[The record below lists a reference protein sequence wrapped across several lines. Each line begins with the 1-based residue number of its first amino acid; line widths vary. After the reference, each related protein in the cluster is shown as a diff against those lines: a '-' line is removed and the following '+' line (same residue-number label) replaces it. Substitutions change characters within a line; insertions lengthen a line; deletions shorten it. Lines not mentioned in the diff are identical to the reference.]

1 MPGQTGPLTAG
12 IESTYKAREV
22 EGVLDLYFY
31 RKLGFQLA
39 RLAAAL
45 HLTPAAVTWIGG
57 LLGICAGHLYYYTDI
72 RLNLVGMALHVAA
85 NLFDNADGQLARL
98 TQSQSRAGRIL
109 DGCVDHLVWLSI
121 YAHLILRAHATDS
134 FTFTCALGIFAALSH
149 GCQSTAAD
157 YYRTTYLHF
166 LKGLTAGQL
175 DEFAAIRDEYR
186 NASWTNPWS
195 KFLLLLHR
203 NHTRQQEMLAP
214 RLHRLR
220 RVMAER
226 VAMVPRFLAQAK
238 STFKWW
244 GFLMSNTRMMILF
257 AALLLGRP
265 SSFFWIEATIFN
277 LVLIVLVIRQE
288 RMSSRLLRA
297 SNESAAP

>member
-45 HLTPAAVTWIGG
+45 RLTPSAVTWIGG
-57 LLGICAGHLYYYTDI
+57 LFGISAGHLYYYADL
-72 RLNLVGMALHVAA
+72 RLNLIGMALHIAA

-98 TQSQSRAGRIL
+98 TQRQSRAGRIL
-109 DGCVDHLVWLSI
+109 DGYVDHLVWLSV
-121 YAHLILRAHATDS
+121 YAHLILRAHSTGSLAS
-134 FTFTCALGIFAALSH
+134 SCALGVFAALSH
-149 GCQSTAAD
+149 GCQSAAAD

-166 LKGLTAGQL
+166 LKGSTDGQL
-175 DEFAAIRDEYR
+175 DEFAALQNEYR
-186 NASWTNPWS
+186 NASWNNPWS

-203 NHTRQQEMLAP
+203 NYTRQQEILAP

-220 RVMAER
+220 MLMAEKI
-226 VAMVPRFLAQAK
+226 ALVPRFLAEAK
-238 STFKWW
+238 PAFKWW
-244 GFLMSNTRMMILF
+244 GFLMTNTRMLILF

-265 SSFFWIEATIFN
+265 RGFFWIEATIFN
-277 LVLIVLVIRQE
+277 LILVVLVIRQE
-288 RMSSRLLRA
+288 RMSLELLRVPA
-297 SNESAAP
+297 DRTTP